1 MGIYIIGLDLGPVL
15 GSLMSG
21 FIVQSLG
28 WRWHLW
34 VLCLFQNSNL
44 QVCSIVAGINLI
56 AIFLFVPETQY
67 DRKYDIDQVSENQ
80 NDQNTTENEKSVA
93 PASVEAVIP
102 KKSFLQELK
111 FWPQSNPNASYIHLL
126 VRPWPLIVYPA
137 VFFAFLAF
145 STTLAWVV
153 CYVDTAASVYQAPP
167 YLMNIGVSGLYNV
180 PAIIGILIG
189 AYVGGALTDFVAE
202 RLARRNNG
210 VFEPESRLV
219 PLIIPF
225 FLEPIGLV
233 MYISFSF
240 IGLY

>member
-1 MGIYIIGLDLGPVL
+1 M
-15 GSLMSG
+15 
-21 FIVQSLG
+21 
-28 WRWHLW
+28 
-34 VLCLFQNSNL
+34 
-44 QVCSIVAGINLI
+44 
-56 AIFLFVPETQY
+56 FVPETQY
-67 DRKYDIDQVSENQ
+67 SRKYDIDDVSDNQ
-80 NDQNTTENEKSVA
+80 DDQNPGENKKSVA
-93 PASVEAVIP
+93 TTSVEAVIP

-111 FWPQSNPNASYIHLL
+111 FWPQINPNASYIHLL
-126 VRPWPLIVYPA
+126 IRPWPLIIYPA

-180 PAIIGILIG
+180 PAIIGIFIG

-202 RLARRNNG
+202 RLARRNSG

-233 MYISFSF
+233 MYFSFSF
-240 IGLY
+240 TSSS

>member
-1 MGIYIIGLDLGPVL
+1 
-15 GSLMSG
+15 MSG

-34 VLCLFQNSNL
+34 VLSLFRNSNY
-44 QVCSIVAGINLI
+44 QVCSIVAGVNLI

-67 DRKYDIDQVSENQ
+67 NRKYDIDDVSENQ
-80 NDQNTTENEKSVA
+80 DHQSTGENEKSIA
-93 PASVEAVIP
+93 TTSVEPVIP
-102 KKSFLQELK
+102 KKSFFQELK
-111 FWPQSNPNASYIHLL
+111 FWPQINPNVSYIHLL
-126 VRPWPLIVYPA
+126 IRPWPLIVYPA

-180 PAIIGILIG
+180 PAIIGIFIG

-233 MYISFSF
+233 MYSSLTVIHSC
-240 IGLY
+240 